1 MNNIKPHFI
10 TLLFS
15 VTILVSCKKESRLA
29 SDCFPNDLTS
39 RQIADEHT
47 TIKLLDNV
55 FYIIEQGTIDTQL
68 KPCNLSKE
76 FQVNDL
82 PVIVSGDV
90 KSTVSVG
97 PGPAGIDNFVITK
110 ISK

>member
-1 MNNIKPHFI
+1 MKSNFI

-15 VTILVSCKKESRLA
+15 IIILVSCKKDLKSTA
-29 SDCFPNDLTS
+29 DCFPNDPTA
-39 RQIADEHT
+39 RQITDEHA